1 MGVVLPERL
10 DVQHKSMVTVSEAAP
25 IGDQGGAVAGRA
37 ESAGRR
43 GRRWPTAIDLFCGLG
58 GLSLGLQQARF
69 RVAAALDVSRL
80 ATESYRMNFP
90 RVPLIR
96 RDIRT
101 VTGSDLLR
109 RARLDEGEL
118 DLLAGCPPCQGFS
131 ALRTKGRQSAVDDD
145 RNDLLLEF
153 LRLAEELQPRFVLLE
168 NVPGLARNHLFRQ
181 FTDGL
186 EVLGYGVANGVLDS
200 ADFGTPQR
208 RRRLVLVAGFETQ
221 PRLTQGEEER
231 RTVRDAIGGFAGT
244 AGRSGDPLHD
254 HGEERAEHVRSV
266 IASIPKDGGSRA
278 DLGPDEQ
285 LECHRQA
292 EEDGAGWGREPYGR
306 MAWDG
311 IASTITGGCVN
322 PSKGRFLHP
331 DENRAITLREALLL
345 QGFPP
350 DHRLSLK
357 RGKYAAAELV
367 GNAIPPPF
375 VRAHAATL
383 RDAMALLR
391 GAVS

>member
-1 MGVVLPERL
+1 MMCRHE
-10 DVQHKSMVTVSEAAP
+10 TAP
-25 IGDQGGAVAGRA
+25 NGGTGSPVAGRMD
-37 ESAGRR
+37 SAVRR
-43 GRRWPTAIDLFCGLG
+43 GRRWPTAIDLFCGVG
-58 GLSLGLQQARF
+58 GLSLGLRQARF
-69 RVAAALDVSRL
+69 RVAAALDVSPL

-96 RDIRT
+96 RDIRA
-101 VTGSDLLR
+101 VTGPDLLR
-109 RARLDEGEL
+109 RARLEEGEV

-153 LRLAEELQPRFVLLE
+153 LRLAEEILPRFVLLE
-168 NVPGLARNHLFRQ
+168 NVPGLARDDLFRQ
-181 FTDGL
+181 FIDGL
-186 EVLGYGVANGVLDS
+186 EALGYGVANGVLDS

-208 RRRLVLVAGFETQ
+208 RRRLVLVAEFESQ
-221 PRLTQGEEER
+221 PRLMQGEAGR
-231 RTVRDAIGGFAGT
+231 RTVRDAIGGFAAT

-254 HGEERAEHVRSV
+254 HGEQRAEHVRSV
-266 IASIPKDGGSRA
+266 IESIPKDGGSRA
-278 DLGPDEQ
+278 DLGPDAQ

-306 MAWDG
+306 MGWDG

-331 DENRAITLREALLL
+331 DEDRAITLREALLL

-367 GNAIPPPF
+367 GNAFPPSF
-375 VRAHAATL
+375 VTAQASAL
-383 RDAMALLR
+383 REA
-391 GAVS
+391 GH

>member
-1 MGVVLPERL
+1 MIR
-10 DVQHKSMVTVSEAAP
+10 QHETAP
-25 IGDQGGAVAGRA
+25 IGGRA
-37 ESAGRR
+37 SAATGRKESAVRHGRH
-43 GRRWPTAIDLFCGLG
+43 WPTAIDLFCGIG
-58 GLSLGLQQARF
+58 GLSLGLRQARF
-69 RVAAALDVSRL
+69 RVAAALDVSSL
-80 ATESYRMNFP
+80 ATESYRMNFA

-101 VTGSDLLR
+101 VTGPDLLR
-109 RARLDEGEL
+109 RARLEKGEL

-131 ALRTKGRQSAVDDD
+131 ALRTKGRQSAVDDH

-153 LRLAEELQPRFVLLE
+153 LRLAGEILPRYVLLE
-168 NVPGLARNHLFRQ
+168 NVPGLARDDLFRQ

-186 EVLGYGVANGVLDS
+186 GALGYGVADSVLDS

-208 RRRLVLVAGFETQ
+208 RRRLVLVAGFESQ
-221 PRLTQGEEER
+221 PRLVQGEEER
-231 RTVRDAIGGFAGT
+231 RTVRHAIGGFGGT
-244 AGRSGDPLHD
+244 AGRSGDLLHD
-254 HGEERAEHVRSV
+254 HGEQRAEHVQSV
-266 IASIPKDGGSRA
+266 IESIPKDGGSRA
-278 DLGPDEQ
+278 DLGPDAQ

-292 EEDGAGWGREPYGR
+292 EAHGAGWGREPYGR

-331 DENRAITLREALLL
+331 DEDRAITLREALLL
-345 QGFPP
+345 QGFPA
-350 DHRLSLK
+350 DHRVSLK

-375 VRAHAATL
+375 VRPQAAAL
-383 RDAMALLR
+383 RSASGSPAR
-391 GAVS
+391 

>member
-1 MGVVLPERL
+1 M
-10 DVQHKSMVTVSEAAP
+10 T
-25 IGDQGGAVAGRA
+25 GRQ
-37 ESAGRR
+37 ESAVRR
-43 GRRWPTAIDLFCGLG
+43 GRRWPTAIDLFCGVG
-58 GLSLGLQQARF
+58 GLSLGLRQARF

-80 ATESYRMNFP
+80 ATESYRMNFR

-96 RDIRT
+96 RDIRA

-109 RARLDEGEL
+109 RARLDAGEL

-153 LRLAEELQPRFVLLE
+153 LRLAKEILPRFVLLE
-168 NVPGLARNHLFRQ
+168 NVPGLARDDLFRQ

-186 EVLGYGVANGVLDS
+186 EALGYGVANDVLDT

-208 RRRLVLVAGFETQ
+208 RRRLVLVAGFESQ
-221 PRLTQGEEER
+221 PRLTHGEAAR

-254 HGEERAEHVRSV
+254 HGEQRAEHVRSV
-266 IASIPKDGGSRA
+266 IESIPKDGGRRA

-292 EEDGAGWGREPYGR
+292 EETGAGWGREPYGR

-311 IASTITGGCVN
+311 VASTITGGCVN

-331 DENRAITLREALLL
+331 DEDRAITLREALLL

-350 DHRLSLK
+350 DHRLSLR

-367 GNAIPPPF
+367 GNAIPPLF
-375 VRAHAATL
+375 VRAQASPLREATG
-383 RDAMALLR
+383 LLQDSV
-391 GAVS
+391 A

>member
-1 MGVVLPERL
+1 
-10 DVQHKSMVTVSEAAP
+10 
-25 IGDQGGAVAGRA
+25 
-37 ESAGRR
+37 
-43 GRRWPTAIDLFCGLG
+43 
-58 GLSLGLQQARF
+58 
-69 RVAAALDVSRL
+69 
-80 ATESYRMNFP
+80 MNFP

-101 VTGSDLLR
+101 VTGADLLC
-109 RARLDEGEL
+109 RAGLEEGEL

-153 LRLAEELQPRFVLLE
+153 LRLAEEILPRFVLLE
-168 NVPGLARNHLFRQ
+168 NVPGLAGDDLFSQ

-186 EVLGYGVANGVLDS
+186 EALGYDVAKDVLDS

-208 RRRLVLVAGFETQ
+208 RRRLVLVAGFESQ
-221 PRLTQGEEER
+221 PQLTQGKPER
-231 RTVRDAIGGFAGT
+231 RTVRDAIGGVAGT

-254 HGEERAEHVRSV
+254 HGEQRAKHVRSV
-266 IASIPKDGGSRA
+266 IESVPKDGGSRA

-285 LECHRQA
+285 LKCHRQA
-292 EEDGAGWGREPYGR
+292 EKDGAGWGREPYGR

-331 DENRAITLREALLL
+331 DEDRAITLREALLL

-375 VRAHAATL
+375 VRAQAWPL
-383 RDAMALLR
+383 RDATSVLR
-391 GAVS
+391 RAVT

>member
-1 MGVVLPERL
+1 MGVTVTARHETAPTGGSER
-10 DVQHKSMVTVSEAAP
+10 P
-25 IGDQGGAVAGRA
+25 GRA
-37 ESAGRR
+37 ESAIRR
-43 GRRWPTAIDLFCGLG
+43 GRRWPTAIDLFCGVG
-58 GLSLGLQQARF
+58 GLSLGLRQARF
-69 RVAAALDVSRL
+69 RVAAALDISSL
-80 ATESYRMNFP
+80 ATESYRLNFP
-90 RVPLIR
+90 GVPLIR
-96 RDIRT
+96 RDIRA
-101 VTGSDLLR
+101 VAGPDLLR

-131 ALRTKGRQSAVDDD
+131 ALRTKGRHSAVDDD

-153 LRLAEELQPRFVLLE
+153 LRLAKETLPRFVLLE
-168 NVPGLARNHLFRQ
+168 NVPGLARDDLFRQ

-186 EVLGYGVANGVLDS
+186 EALGYSVTNGVLDS

-208 RRRLVLVAGFETQ
+208 RRRLVLVAGFESQ
-221 PRLTQGEEER
+221 PRLMQGEAEK
-231 RTVRDAIGGFAGT
+231 RTVRDGIGGFAGT

-254 HGEERAEHVRSV
+254 HGEQRAEHVRSV
-266 IASIPKDGGSRA
+266 IESIPKDGGSRA

-285 LECHRQA
+285 LECHRRA
-292 EEDGAGWGREPYGR
+292 DKDGAGWGREPYGR
-306 MAWDG
+306 LAWDG
-311 IASTITGGCVN
+311 VASTITGGCVN

-331 DENRAITLREALLL
+331 DEDRAITLREALLL

-375 VRAHAATL
+375 VRAQASAL
-383 RDAMALLR
+383 RE
-391 GAVS
+391 AVV

>member
-1 MGVVLPERL
+1 
-10 DVQHKSMVTVSEAAP
+10 
-25 IGDQGGAVAGRA
+25 
-37 ESAGRR
+37 
-43 GRRWPTAIDLFCGLG
+43 
-58 GLSLGLQQARF
+58 
-69 RVAAALDVSRL
+69 
-80 ATESYRMNFP
+80 MNFP

-96 RDIRT
+96 RDIRA
-101 VTGSDLLR
+101 VTGRDLLR
-109 RARLDEGEL
+109 RARLEEGEV
-118 DLLAGCPPCQGFS
+118 DMLAGCPPCQGFS

-153 LRLAEELQPRFVLLE
+153 LRLAEEILPRFVLLE
-168 NVPGLARNHLFRQ
+168 NVPGLARDDLFGL

-186 EVLGYGVANGVLDS
+186 EALGYGVADGVLDS

-208 RRRLVLVAGFETQ
+208 RRRLVLVAGFESQ
-221 PRLTQGEEER
+221 PRLMRGEAGR
-231 RTVRDAIGGFAGT
+231 RTVRDAIGGCAGT

-254 HGEERAEHVRSV
+254 HGEQRAEHVRSV
-266 IASIPKDGGSRA
+266 IESIPKDGGSRA
-278 DLGPDEQ
+278 DLGPDAQ
-285 LECHRQA
+285 LACHRQA
-292 EEDGAGWGREPYGR
+292 ETQGAGWGREPYGR

-331 DENRAITLREALLL
+331 DEDRAITLREALLL

-350 DHRLSLK
+350 DHRLSMK

-375 VRAHAATL
+375 VRAQALAL
-383 RDAMALLR
+383 REASSVLR
-391 GAVS
+391 EAVA

>member
-1 MGVVLPERL
+1 MICRHE
-10 DVQHKSMVTVSEAAP
+10 TAP
-25 IGDQGGAVAGRA
+25 IGGRGSA
-37 ESAGRR
+37 ATGRTESAVRR
-43 GRRWPTAIDLFCGLG
+43 GGRWPTAIDLFCGVG
-58 GLSLGLQQARF
+58 GLSLGLRQARF
-69 RVAAALDVSRL
+69 RVAAALDVSSL

-96 RDIRT
+96 RDIRA
-101 VTGSDLLR
+101 VTGSELLR
-109 RARLDEGEL
+109 RARLEEGEL

-131 ALRTKGRQSAVDDD
+131 ALRTKGQQSAVDDH

-153 LRLAEELQPRFVLLE
+153 LRLAGEILPRFVLLE
-168 NVPGLARNHLFRQ
+168 NVPGLVRDDLFRQ
-181 FTDGL
+181 FTGGL
-186 EVLGYGVANGVLDS
+186 GELGYGVADSVLDS

-208 RRRLVLVAGFETQ
+208 RRRLVLVAGFESQ
-221 PRLTQGEEER
+221 PRLMQGEAER

-254 HGEERAEHVRSV
+254 HGEQRAEHVRSV
-266 IASIPKDGGSRA
+266 IESIPKDGGSRA

-285 LECHRQA
+285 LECHKQA
-292 EEDGAGWGREPYGR
+292 EAHGAGWGREPYGR
-306 MAWDG
+306 IAWDG

-331 DENRAITLREALLL
+331 DEDRAITLREALLL

-375 VRAHAATL
+375 VRAQALAL
-383 RDAMALLR
+383 RDATGLLR
-391 GAVS
+391 EAVA

>member
-1 MGVVLPERL
+1 MTSGTESTTR
-10 DVQHKSMVTVSEAAP
+10 
-25 IGDQGGAVAGRA
+25 GGRH
-37 ESAGRR
+37 
-43 GRRWPTAIDLFCGLG
+43 WPTAVDLFCGVG
-58 GLSLGLQQARF
+58 GLSLGLRQARF
-69 RVAAALDVSRL
+69 RVAAALDISRL
-80 ATESYRMNFP
+80 ATDSYRMNFP

-96 RDIRT
+96 RDIRA
-101 VTGSDLLR
+101 VNGPDLLSS
-109 RARLDEGEL
+109 ARLEEGEL

-131 ALRTKGRQSAVDDD
+131 ALRTKRRQSAVDDD

-153 LRLAEELQPRFVLLE
+153 LRLAEETLPRFVLLE
-168 NVPGLARNHLFRQ
+168 NVPGLARDELFGQ

-186 EVLGYGVANGVLDS
+186 EALGYGVANAVLDS
-200 ADFGTPQR
+200 ADFGAPQR
-208 RRRLVLVAGFETQ
+208 RRRLVLVAGFECQ
-221 PRLTQGEEER
+221 PRIVRGEAER

-244 AGRSGDPLHD
+244 AGSSGDPLHD
-254 HGEERAEHVRSV
+254 HGEQRAEHVRSV
-266 IASIPKDGGSRA
+266 IESIPKDGGSRA

-292 EEDGAGWGREPYGR
+292 EARGAGWGREPYGR

-331 DENRAITLREALLL
+331 DEDRAITLREALLL
-345 QGFPP
+345 QGFPG

-367 GNAIPPPF
+367 GNAIPPAF
-375 VRAHAATL
+375 VTAQASPLRSAAGAL
-383 RDAMALLR
+383 REAA
-391 GAVS
+391 A

>member
-1 MGVVLPERL
+1 MLV
-10 DVQHKSMVTVSEAAP
+10 VSEAAP
-25 IGDQGGAVAGRA
+25 LGGAEGAVTGRV
-37 ESAGRR
+37 ESVVRR
-43 GRRWPTAIDLFCGLG
+43 GRRWPTAIDLFCGVG
-58 GLSLGLQQARF
+58 GLSLGLRQARF
-69 RVAAALDVSRL
+69 RVAAALDVSPL

-96 RDIRT
+96 RDIR
-101 VTGSDLLR
+101 VVSGPDLLR
-109 RARLDEGEL
+109 RARLEEGEV

-131 ALRTKGRQSAVDDD
+131 ALRTKGQQSAVDDD

-153 LRLAEELQPRFVLLE
+153 LRLAEEILPRFVLLE
-168 NVPGLARNHLFRQ
+168 NVPGLARDDLFSQ

-186 EVLGYGVANGVLDS
+186 QALGYGVANGVLDS

-208 RRRLVLVAGFETQ
+208 RRRLVLVAEFESQ
-221 PRLTQGEEER
+221 PRLTQGEAER
-231 RTVRDAIGGFAGT
+231 RTVRDAIGGFAAT
-244 AGRSGDPLHD
+244 AGLSGDPLHD
-254 HGEERAEHVRSV
+254 HGEQRAEHVRSV
-266 IASIPKDGGSRA
+266 IESIPKDGGSRG
-278 DLGPDEQ
+278 DLGPDAQ

-292 EEDGAGWGREPYGR
+292 EAQGAGWGREPYGR

-331 DENRAITLREALLL
+331 DEDRAITLREALLL

-367 GNAIPPPF
+367 GNAIPPAF
-375 VRAHAATL
+375 VRAQALAL
-383 RDAMALLR
+383 RNASGVLR
-391 GAVS
+391 EAVG